1 MIILLFSLF
10 IVTINQTIVSI
21 AGPSILA
28 DLGGFKY
35 YSWIFSGAAL
45 TAAIC
50 SPITGKLYELYGAKK
65 IIISFL
71 LIFTVA
77 ILFCGLSNSMFS
89 LIVFRTMQG
98 VGIGGV
104 YGIIWIM
111 TASLWNPDE
120 RGKWVG
126 IATASFT
133 AGTMIGPIMGGYI
146 SEIIGWRWIFF
157 FNLPLSLFLMIAI
170 FIVFPSHEKTISRK
184 FDYKGTI
191 VFIFFVSSFLIGI
204 SNIVQDNSYIY
215 MNSIIL
221 FLISFGSLGLFI
233 YIEKKEKE
241 NALIDLSLFKYKF
254 FIGGSLGSVFL
265 VSAFVTWSV
274 FLPLSLVT
282 VYGYSLSKASIPL
295 MTYAIG
301 IALGS
306 SFFGFF
312 ISQEKLQLPI
322 SLIGFILTAIA
333 FLISGYTYL
342 DISFN
347 LLLIIAFVVGFGF
360 SGTITAY
367 IVPIQNK
374 LPENK
379 IGIVTTWLQFSR
391 IFGNSFGTAILGVI
405 LLLNMTTYNFEP
417 PREYIYNPDNISS
430 IEKIEEIKAKYV
442 ASGKIE
448 LFNKDLQSSKENLN
462 NGLRYVYF
470 SSSIAAVFGIIISIL
485 MFPKFE
491 LLRILIRKKS

>member
-133 AGTMIGPIMGGYI
+133 IGTMIGPIMGGYI

-191 VFIFFVSSFLIGI
+191 VFILFVSSFLIGI

-221 FLISFGSLGLFI
+221 FLISFGSLTLFI

-417 PREYIYNPDNISS
+417 PRKYIYNPDNISS

>member
-1 MIILLFSLF
+1 MIILLFCLF

-35 YSWIFSGAAL
+35 YSWIFSGTAL

-89 LIVFRTMQG
+89 LIVFRTLQG
-98 VGIGGV
+98 AGIGGV

-111 TASLWNPDE
+111 TASLWNPNE

-133 AGTMIGPIMGGYI
+133 VGTMVGPIMGGYI

-157 FNLPLSLFLMIAI
+157 FNLPLSMILMTAI

-215 MNSIIL
+215 INSIIL
-221 FLISFGSLGLFI
+221 FLASFGSLGLFI
-233 YIEKKEKE
+233 YIENKEKE

-282 VYGYSLSKASIPL
+282 VYGYSLSQASIPL

-312 ISQEKLQLPI
+312 ISHEKLQLPI
-322 SLIGFILTAIA
+322 SLIGFTLTAIA

-360 SGTITAY
+360 SGTIAAY
-367 IVPIQNK
+367 IVPIQNR

-379 IGIVTTWLQFSR
+379 IGVVTTWLQFSR

-417 PREYIYNPDNISS
+417 P
-430 IEKIEEIKAKYV
+430 
-442 ASGKIE
+442 
-448 LFNKDLQSSKENLN
+448 
-462 NGLRYVYF
+462 
-470 SSSIAAVFGIIISIL
+470 
-485 MFPKFE
+485 
-491 LLRILIRKKS
+491 

>member
-1 MIILLFSLF
+1 
-10 IVTINQTIVSI
+10 
-21 AGPSILA
+21 
-28 DLGGFKY
+28 
-35 YSWIFSGAAL
+35 
-45 TAAIC
+45 
-50 SPITGKLYELYGAKK
+50 
-65 IIISFL
+65 
-71 LIFTVA
+71 
-77 ILFCGLSNSMFS
+77 
-89 LIVFRTMQG
+89 
-98 VGIGGV
+98 
-104 YGIIWIM
+104 
-111 TASLWNPDE
+111 
-120 RGKWVG
+120 
-126 IATASFT
+126 
-133 AGTMIGPIMGGYI
+133 MGGYI

-157 FNLPLSLFLMIAI
+157 FNLPLSLILMTAI
-170 FIVFPSHEKTISRK
+170 LIVFPSHEKTISRK

-215 MNSIIL
+215 INSIIL
-221 FLISFGSLGLFI
+221 FLASFGSLGLFI
-233 YIEKKEKE
+233 YIENKEKE

-282 VYGYSLSKASIPL
+282 VYGYSLSQASIPL

-312 ISQEKLQLPI
+312 ISHEKLQLPI
-322 SLIGFILTAIA
+322 SLIGFTLTAIA

-360 SGTITAY
+360 SGTIAAY
-367 IVPIQNK
+367 IVPIQNR

-379 IGIVTTWLQFSR
+379 IGVVTTWLQFSR

-430 IEKIEEIKAKYV
+430 IDKIEEIKEKYM

-448 LFNKDLQSSKENLN
+448 LFNKDLQSSRENLN

-470 SSSIAAVFGIIISIL
+470 SASIAAFFGIIISIF

>member
-1 MIILLFSLF
+1 MIILLFCLF

-28 DLGGFKY
+28 ELGGFKY
-35 YSWIFSGAAL
+35 YSWIFAGTAL

-50 SPITGKLYELYGAKK
+50 SPVTGKLYDLYGSKR
-65 IIISFL
+65 IIIFFL
-71 LIFTVA
+71 FIFTFA

-89 LIVFRTMQG
+89 LIIFRTIQG
-98 VGIGGV
+98 AGIGGV

-133 AGTMIGPIMGGYI
+133 VGTMIGPVMGGFI
-146 SEIIGWRWIFF
+146 SETIGWRWIFF
-157 FNLPLSLFLMIAI
+157 LNLPLPMILIAAILM
-170 FIVFPSHEKTISRK
+170 VFPSQEKVISKK

-191 VFIFFVSSFLIGI
+191 IFIFFVSSFLIGI
-204 SNIVQDNSYIY
+204 SNIVQDNSYGYI
-215 MNSIIL
+215 NSIII
-221 FLISFGSLGLFI
+221 FSVSFCSLGLFI
-233 YIEKKEKE
+233 YIEKNENE

-254 FIGGSLGSVFL
+254 FIGGTLGSIFL
-265 VSAFVTWSV
+265 VSSFVTWSV

-282 VYGYSLSKASIPL
+282 VYGYSLSQASIPL

-312 ISQEKLQLPI
+312 ISNEKLQLPI
-322 SLIGFILTAIA
+322 ALIGFILTTIA
-333 FLISGYTYL
+333 FSIAGYTYL
-342 DISFN
+342 DINFN
-347 LLLIIAFVVGFGF
+347 LLLIIAFIIGFGF
-360 SGTITAY
+360 AGTITAY

-374 LPENK
+374 LPEKK
-379 IGIVTTWLQFSR
+379 IGVVTTWLQFSR
-391 IFGNSFGTAILGVI
+391 IFGNSFGTSILGVI
-405 LLLNMTTYNFEP
+405 LLLNMNTYNFEP

-430 IEKIEEIKAKYV
+430 IEKIEEIREKYV
-442 ASGKIE
+442 NSGKIE
-448 LFNKDLQSSKENLN
+448 LFDKDLKSSKNNLN

-470 SSSIAAVFGIIISIL
+470 SSSIAGIMGIIISIFI
-485 MFPKFE
+485 FPKPA

>member
-1 MIILLFSLF
+1 
-10 IVTINQTIVSI
+10 
-21 AGPSILA
+21 
-28 DLGGFKY
+28 
-35 YSWIFSGAAL
+35 
-45 TAAIC
+45 
-50 SPITGKLYELYGAKK
+50 
-65 IIISFL
+65 
-71 LIFTVA
+71 
-77 ILFCGLSNSMFS
+77 
-89 LIVFRTMQG
+89 
-98 VGIGGV
+98 
-104 YGIIWIM
+104 
-111 TASLWNPDE
+111 
-120 RGKWVG
+120 
-126 IATASFT
+126 
-133 AGTMIGPIMGGYI
+133 
-146 SEIIGWRWIFF
+146 
-157 FNLPLSLFLMIAI
+157 LFLA
-170 FIVFPSHEKTISRK
+170 
-184 FDYKGTI
+184 
-191 VFIFFVSSFLIGI
+191 
-204 SNIVQDNSYIY
+204 
-215 MNSIIL
+215 
-221 FLISFGSLGLFI
+221 SFGSLGLFI
-233 YIEKKEKE
+233 YIENKEKE

-282 VYGYSLSKASIPL
+282 VYGYSLSQASIPL

-312 ISQEKLQLPI
+312 ISHEKLQLPI
-322 SLIGFILTAIA
+322 SLIGFTLTAIA

-360 SGTITAY
+360 SGTIAAY

-379 IGIVTTWLQFSR
+379 IGVVTTWLQFSR
-391 IFGNSFGTAILGVI
+391 IFGNAFGTAILGVI

-430 IEKIEEIKAKYV
+430 IDKIEEIKEKYM
-442 ASGKIE
+442 ASDKIE
-448 LFNKDLQSSKENLN
+448 LFNKDLQSSRENLN

-470 SSSIAAVFGIIISIL
+470 SASIAAVFGIIISIL

-491 LLRILIRKKS
+491 LLGILIRKKS

>member
-133 AGTMIGPIMGGYI
+133 VGTMIGPIMGGYI
-146 SEIIGWRWIFF
+146 
-157 FNLPLSLFLMIAI
+157 LSLIHI
-170 FIVFPSHEKTISRK
+170 
-184 FDYKGTI
+184 
-191 VFIFFVSSFLIGI
+191 
-204 SNIVQDNSYIY
+204 
-215 MNSIIL
+215 
-221 FLISFGSLGLFI
+221 
-233 YIEKKEKE
+233 
-241 NALIDLSLFKYKF
+241 
-254 FIGGSLGSVFL
+254 
-265 VSAFVTWSV
+265 
-274 FLPLSLVT
+274 
-282 VYGYSLSKASIPL
+282 
-295 MTYAIG
+295 
-301 IALGS
+301 
-306 SFFGFF
+306 
-312 ISQEKLQLPI
+312 
-322 SLIGFILTAIA
+322 
-333 FLISGYTYL
+333 
-342 DISFN
+342 
-347 LLLIIAFVVGFGF
+347 
-360 SGTITAY
+360 
-367 IVPIQNK
+367 
-374 LPENK
+374 
-379 IGIVTTWLQFSR
+379 
-391 IFGNSFGTAILGVI
+391 
-405 LLLNMTTYNFEP
+405 
-417 PREYIYNPDNISS
+417 
-430 IEKIEEIKAKYV
+430 
-442 ASGKIE
+442 
-448 LFNKDLQSSKENLN
+448 
-462 NGLRYVYF
+462 
-470 SSSIAAVFGIIISIL
+470 
-485 MFPKFE
+485 
-491 LLRILIRKKS
+491 